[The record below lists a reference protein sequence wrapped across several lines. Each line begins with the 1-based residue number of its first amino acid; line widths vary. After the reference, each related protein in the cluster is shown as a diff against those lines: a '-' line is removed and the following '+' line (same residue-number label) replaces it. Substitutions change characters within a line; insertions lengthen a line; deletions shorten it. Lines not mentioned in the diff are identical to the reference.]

1 MKKVI
6 EHAKIWLSLKSKT
19 LNFSLL
25 LQLMA
30 IVQVYVDGI
39 GNPLATVAVAVIVAL
54 LRFKTTQS
62 VHTK

>member
-1 MKKVI
+1 MKSFIKHVKV
-6 EHAKIWLSLKSKT
+6 WLSLKSKT

-30 IVQVYVDGI
+30 IVQAYVDGI

-54 LRFKTTQS
+54 LRFKTTQP